1 MSGFVSG
8 NRKIGNNS
16 LMRSNSESN
25 SKRSNSKQGN
35 LKRSNSRRSSA
46 SVRSF
51 TQKQARKT
59 IGRFM
64 KKTEQKRKSNFVRLQ
79 AKKHTQKRA
88 RKTIAR
94 FMKKT
99 ENKRRLMF
107 LKSICSDSGVCIAFG
122 TESKKIFEFFN
133 GFTNFEYVTKVK
145 TIGKPSS
152 NGFVKEF
159 EYNHDGY
166 LAHTVL
172 KSSSTEKSDNL
183 MYEHD
188 IGLEINKHFL
198 KKFPCFVETYGW
210 YKYKQSYDRVILR
223 GKTGKVDLNSLLTKQ
238 SGDFDIA
245 GSCSDPLATC
255 ILIQHIKDAE
265 TISDKIQDQEFLTN
279 DLLYSLYQIYLPLS
293 ALKDQFTHYD
303 LHDKNV
309 MMYKPVDGK
318 YLEYHYH
325 LANGTVVSFKSQ
337 YISKIIDYG
346 RSYINIGPSGKGLSK
361 IYREE
366 LCKNPAC
373 NSGNDVCGDY
383 EGYGWLEPPADKV
396 NHYMC
401 SSERNMSHDLR
412 LLKIMRDYIDWD
424 EPTFRASPARREL
437 WYNIVEGVIYEET
450 HGTPQADSE
459 FGYISNVTDAEAK
472 IRESIMKPEL
482 KDANDAYY
490 SGMAKL
496 GDLHV
501 YTDKPMEYIP
511 S

>member
-1 MSGFVSG
+1 MAIIIAQ
-8 NRKIGNNS
+8 RK
-16 LMRSNSESN
+16 
-25 SKRSNSKQGN
+25 
-35 LKRSNSRRSSA
+35 
-46 SVRSF
+46 
-51 TQKQARKT
+51 
-59 IGRFM
+59 
-64 KKTEQKRKSNFVRLQ
+64 KK
-79 AKKHTQKRA
+79 
-88 RKTIAR
+88 
-94 FMKKT
+94 
-99 ENKRRLMF
+99 
-107 LKSICSDSGVCIAFG
+107 
-122 TESKKIFEFFN
+122 
-133 GFTNFEYVTKVK
+133 
-145 TIGKPSS
+145 
-152 NGFVKEF
+152 
-159 EYNHDGY
+159 
-166 LAHTVL
+166 
-172 KSSSTEKSDNL
+172 
-183 MYEHD
+183 
-188 IGLEINKHFL
+188 
-198 KKFPCFVETYGW
+198 
-210 YKYKQSYDRVILR
+210 
-223 GKTGKVDLNSLLTKQ
+223 
-238 SGDFDIA
+238 
-245 GSCSDPLATC
+245 
-255 ILIQHIKDAE
+255 
-265 TISDKIQDQEFLTN
+265 
-279 DLLYSLYQIYLPLS
+279 
-293 ALKDQFTHYD
+293 FTHYD

-325 LANGTVVSFKSQ
+325 LANGTVISFKSQ

-424 EPTFRASPARREL
+424 EPTFSASPARREL

-450 HGTPQADSE
+450 HGTPQSDSE

-472 IRESIMKPEL
+472 IRESIMDPDL

-511 S
+511 LKI